1 MFGLNVFRQADA
13 PHSDSVF
20 RSFSSGFRHVR
31 RVIPAICSTLLLFRL
46 SGHEAYLLR
55 RGLRS
60 DCWTL
65 LNRMQAQGTMYAS
78 SSALNSSYEPNV
90 RPPWNSS
97 LRCPNTCLVTALSR
111 QLPLR
116 PIDWQMPRHSSL
128 PRYPPCWYCHPMS
141 ECGIGVA
148 PAGRRSASIAISCFC
163 CPRLGLR
170 LMSGDDLLAAHV
182 VRRCFARVS

>member
-116 PIDWQMPRHSSL
+116 PIDWHMPRHSSL
-128 PRYPPCWYCHPMS
+128 PRYPPMLVLPSHV
-141 ECGIGVA
+141 GVRDRDRA
-148 PAGRRSASIAISCFC
+148 RGQA
-163 CPRLGLR
+163 LR
-170 LMSGDDLLAAHV
+170 EHRDQLLLLPEVGAAV
-182 VRRCFARVS
+182 DVR

>member
-116 PIDWQMPRHSSL
+116 PIDWHMPRHSSL
-128 PRYPPCWYCHPMS
+128 PRYPHAGTAIPC
-141 ECGIGVA
+141 
-148 PAGRRSASIAISCFC
+148 RSAGSGSR
-163 CPRLGLR
+163 PRAGAPR
-170 LMSGDDLLAAHV
+170 ASRSAASA
-182 VRRCFARVS
+182 ARGWGCG